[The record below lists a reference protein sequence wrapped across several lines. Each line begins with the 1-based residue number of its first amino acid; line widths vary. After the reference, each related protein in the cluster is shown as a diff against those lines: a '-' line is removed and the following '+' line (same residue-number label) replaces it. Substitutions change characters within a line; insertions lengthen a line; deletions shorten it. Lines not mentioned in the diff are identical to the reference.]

1 MAALLLMNGICKRFP
16 GVEALKQVDFKLNEG
31 EIHALMGQNGAGKS
45 TLIKVLT
52 GVEKMDKGEVLLDG
66 RRIFPKNPLH
76 AQQLGISTVYQEA
89 NLCPN
94 LSIAENIFIG
104 QRIKGLHKI
113 KWRDIYKEAEKILK
127 EIGLDIDVKKPL
139 GECSIAIHQ
148 LVAIARA
155 LSISSKIL
163 ILDEPTSSLEK
174 GEVKNLFTVLK
185 RLKNKGIG
193 IIYITHFLDE
203 IYEITDKITILRNG
217 ELVGEFKTAE
227 LPKVQLIAKMIGKEL
242 EDLTT
247 VDKNLL
253 VQEGQKEIIV
263 EAERIGKKNYIE
275 PFDLQIKKGEVLG
288 FAGLLG
294 SGRTEA
300 AQVLFGIERP
310 DHGTIKING
319 KSEKISN
326 LRAAIQNGIALC
338 PEDRKYEGIFDELS
352 VRENIIIA
360 LQVKKGIL
368 QYIPKKIQDQIANR
382 FIELLN
388 IKTPSVEQQIKNLSG
403 GNQQKVIVA
412 RWIAT
417 DPQLLIL
424 DEPTKGIDVGAKAEI
439 QKLII
444 EFAKK
449 GISVIFISTELE
461 EVVRCSMRL
470 IVFKDK
476 KKIGELIGDDINET
490 KVMQMIAGGN

>member
-1 MAALLLMNGICKRFP
+1 MSILLQMSNVHKKFP
-16 GVEALKQVDFKLNEG
+16 GVVALKGVDFRLNKG

-52 GVEKMDKGEVLLDG
+52 GAEKLDKGEILLEG
-66 RRIFPKNPLH
+66 RKINPKNPMH

-104 QRIKGLHKI
+104 NIISGAGKI
-113 KWRDIYKEAEKILK
+113 KWRTIYKEAEKILK
-127 EIGLDIDVKKPL
+127 EIGLEIDVKKKL
-139 GECSIAIHQ
+139 GDCSIAIHQ
-148 LVAIARA
+148 MVAIARA

-174 GEVKNLFTVLK
+174 WEVENLFKVLR
-185 RLKNKGIG
+185 RLKEKGIG

-217 ELVGEFKTAE
+217 ELVGEYMTKE
-227 LPKVQLIAKMIGKEL
+227 LPKVQLIAKMVGKEI
-242 EDLTT
+242 EEFTT
-247 VDKNLL
+247 IDKAMIG
-253 VQEGQKEIIV
+253 ESAQKESIIV
-263 EAERIGKKNYIE
+263 AEGIGKKNFIE
-275 PFDLQIKKGEVLG
+275 PFDLNIWKGEIIG

-300 AQVLFGIERP
+300 VHLIFGLEKP
-310 DHGTIKING
+310 DRGKLRIKG
-319 KSEKISN
+319 KDTKIDN
-326 LRAAIQNGIALC
+326 PRAAMNEGIALC
-338 PEDRKYEGIFDELS
+338 PENRKYEGIFDELS

-360 LQVKKGIL
+360 LQAQSGVLKH
-368 QYIPKKIQDQIANR
+368 IPRKVQEEIANK
-382 FIELLN
+382 FVEALN
-388 IKTPSVEQQIKNLSG
+388 IKTPSIEQKIKNLSG

-412 RWIAT
+412 RWMAT
-417 DPQLLIL
+417 NPQLLIL

-439 QKLII
+439 QKMMI

-449 GISVIFISTELE
+449 GISIIFISSELD
-461 EVVRCSMRL
+461 EVVRCSTRL
-470 IVFKDK
+470 AVFKDK
-476 KKIGELIGDDINET
+476 KKIGELTGDEINEA
-490 KVMQMIAGGN
+490 KVMQIIAGGS